1 MELICF
7 GFITKKKKKT
17 KKRKMCCVSLPSSSK
32 LKLACFWF
40 LQFFYNNFCISI
52 STRLSNVRSYF
63 YLFFQFLYIYVCMC
77 MCVMFMCAYS
87 FLACL
92 WVNMCMSCAIYMC
105 GDPRLMLVI
114 SFYNS
119 FTFFTEARSLNQY
132 QNLFIFK
139 S

>member
-1 MELICF
+1 
-7 GFITKKKKKT
+7 
-17 KKRKMCCVSLPSSSK
+17 
-32 LKLACFWF
+32 
-40 LQFFYNNFCISI
+40 
-52 STRLSNVRSYF
+52 
-63 YLFFQFLYIYVCMC
+63 MC

-114 SFYNS
+114 SFHNS
-119 FTFFTEARSLNQY
+119 FTFFIEARSLNQY

>member
-7 GFITKKKKKT
+7 GFITRKKK
-17 KKRKMCCVSLPSSSK
+17 RNMCCVSLPANSK
-32 LKLACFWF
+32 LNLACFWL

-52 STRLSNVRSYF
+52 STRLSNVRFYF
-63 YLFFQFLYIYVCMC
+63 YFFSIFMYLCVYVCD
-77 MCVMFMCAYS
+77 MFMCAYS

-92 WVNMCMSCAIYMC
+92 WVNMCVSCAIYMR

-114 SFYNS
+114 SFHNS
-119 FTFFTEARSLNQY
+119 FTFFIEAGSLNQY